1 MDVNGVIG
9 HILVNWPAIHLI
21 RAHLIIRTAK
31 TLYLVENV
39 ELNLIAHGAQHQESV
54 WMLELSTTDH
64 SCVTQQ
70 IVAQDV
76 CDVGGHTKTK
86 MPVGVL
92 IHVLRKVQTVVIIQH
107 AVIVEPNQTAHGVQY
122 QNNVW
127 TLQLLTIDHSLV
139 IRKKVAQAV

>member
-21 RAHLIIRTAK
+21 RAHLIIRTVK

-39 ELNLIAHGAQHQESV
+39 ELNLIVHGAHHQESV
-54 WMLELSTTDH
+54 WMLLLSMVDH
-64 SCVTQQ
+64 SCATQQ

-76 CDVGGHTKTK
+76 CDVVGHTKTK
-86 MPVGVL
+86 MLVREL
-92 IHVLRKVQTVVIIQH
+92 IHVLQKVQTVVIIPH
-107 AVIVEPNQTAHGVQY
+107 AVIVEPNQTVHGVQH

-127 TLQLLTIDHSLV
+127 MLQLSTIDHSLV